1 VWEVYLLA
9 FLIALGFGVA
19 ILMARKTKAP
29 QITVIQSETKNNNL
43 EELAIKIAK
52 AVANEVLQKVSA
64 AQLSKENNDI
74 AIEMDIDKIIPIA
87 IDNAIKETNLDK
99 ALKEEETIDKG
110 LEKSKSKLANIFKKR
125 KE

>member
-1 VWEVYLLA
+1 MWEVYLLA